1 MKSYTDLSQ
10 SKVLSKILSIES
22 ADNVIVSFGS
32 REGTKTVVMP
42 KETLDV
48 IRTPFS
54 DIREITMCWSLTAL
68 LGVLPMIRKGED
80 TANPFIAKTPDGEYY
95 IVYATLTK
103 EIYDSSMY
111 DNPIDACVAMI
122 EKLNE
127 LNLL

>member
-1 MKSYTDLSQ
+1 
-10 SKVLSKILSIES
+10 
-22 ADNVIVSFGS
+22 
-32 REGTKTVVMP
+32 
-42 KETLDV
+42 
-48 IRTPFS
+48 
-54 DIREITMCWSLTAL
+54 L
-68 LGVLPMIRKGED
+68 LGVLPMIGKCED

-122 EKLNE
+122 ENLHE

>member
-1 MKSYTDLSQ
+1 MSKICTTLEQ
-10 SKVLSKILSIES
+10 SKKLIELGIDANT
-22 ADNVIVSFGS
+22 ADMYWDYDVQKH
-32 REGTKTVVMP
+32 EYYPMVMD
-42 KETLDV
+42 EQFDDTCV
-48 IRTPFS
+48 RA
-54 DIREITMCWSLTAL
+54 WSLAAL

-103 EIYDSSMY
+103 EVYDSSMY

-122 EKLNE
+122 ENLHE